1 MSKYLIENIYKDY
14 SGKQTNTVYL
24 KFLSKLSLSKVLVSK
39 NTGTVFHD
47 DIINNDGE
55 GGDSAGNLESWNKI
69 YSKKIEPKNL
79 QYTSDNPI
87 MNSRHF
93 YGVKLIEKFLKKK
106 NLLKKRLNFCDFGT
120 GEGNFPFLLKKQLPN
135 INIVLTENSK
145 SNFNFFQRNF
155 TKEKITIKKS
165 FLGSIEDFDKLKNN
179 KTIDFASLNWT
190 LCNCSNP
197 IAVLQSISNSLVDNG
212 FLMISESSRILVP
225 FKKPIHNYFNSKF
238 KSSYHPWHF
247 SYNSL
252 QNLLEICNFRVV
264 FVNRYFDENDMFVV
278 AKKKNK
284 KNNYPPQIIVDNYL
298 DIINFFKRWKIES
311 NFYKKLI

>member
-1 MSKYLIENIYKDY
+1 MSKDLIQNIYKDY
-14 SGKQTNTVYL
+14 SGQQKKVVYL

-47 DIINNDGE
+47 DIIKNKD
-55 GGDSAGNLESWNKI
+55 NLESWNKI

-93 YGVKLIEKFLKKK
+93 YGVKLIEQFLKTK
-106 NLLKKRLNFCDFGT
+106 NLLKKRINFCDFGT
-120 GEGNFPFLLKKQLPN
+120 GEANFPFLLKKQLKNVN
-135 INIVLTENSK
+135 IILTEYSK
-145 SNFNFFQRNF
+145 LNFNFFERKF
-155 TKEKITIKKS
+155 VKAKINIKKS
-165 FLGSIEDFDKLKNN
+165 FLGSIEDFDQLKNN

-197 IAVLQSISNSLVDNG
+197 IEVLQSINNSLVDKG
-212 FLMISESSRILVP
+212 FLMIAESSRILVP
-225 FKKPIHNYFNSKF
+225 FKKPIYNYFNSKF

-264 FVNRYFDENDMFVV
+264 FANRYYDENDLFIICQ
-278 AKKKNK
+278 KQDKKNHK
-284 KNNYPPQIIVDNYL
+284 PKIVIDNYKK
-298 DIINFFKRWKIES
+298 IIEFFRRWKIES
-311 NFYKKLI
+311 NFYKSL

>member
-1 MSKYLIENIYKDY
+1 
-14 SGKQTNTVYL
+14 
-24 KFLSKLSLSKVLVSK
+24 VSK

-47 DIINNDGE
+47 DIIKNKD
-55 GGDSAGNLESWNKI
+55 NLESWNKI

-93 YGVKLIEKFLKKK
+93 YGVKLIEQFLKTK

-120 GEGNFPFLLKKQLPN
+120 GEANFPFLLKKQLKNVN
-135 INIVLTENSK
+135 IILTEYSK
-145 SNFNFFQRNF
+145 LNFNFFQRKF
-155 TKEKITIKKS
+155 VKAKINIKKS
-165 FLGSIEDFDKLKNN
+165 FLGSIEDFDQLKNN

-197 IAVLQSISNSLVDNG
+197 IEVLQSINNSLVDKG
-212 FLMISESSRILVP
+212 FLMIAESSRILVP
-225 FKKPIHNYFNSKF
+225 FKKPIYNYFNSKF

-264 FVNRYFDENDMFVV
+264 LS
-278 AKKKNK
+278 
-284 KNNYPPQIIVDNYL
+284 I
-298 DIINFFKRWKIES
+298 DITMRMIC
-311 NFYKKLI
+311 L

>member
-1 MSKYLIENIYKDY
+1 MPKDLIQNIYSDF
-14 SGKQTNTVYL
+14 SGQQKKVVYL
-24 KFLSKLSLSKVLVSK
+24 KFLSKLSASKVLVSK
-39 NTGTVFHD
+39 NTGTVFHY
-47 DIINNDGE
+47 DIIKNKD
-55 GGDSAGNLESWNKI
+55 NLESWNKI

-93 YGVKLIEKFLKKK
+93 YGVKLIEQFLKTK

-120 GEGNFPFLLKKQLPN
+120 GDANFPFLLKKQLKNVN
-135 INIVLTENSK
+135 IILTEYSK
-145 SNFNFFQRNF
+145 LNFNFFQRKF
-155 TKEKITIKKS
+155 VKAKINIKKS
-165 FLGSIEDFDKLKNN
+165 FLGSIEDFDQLKNN

-197 IAVLQSISNSLVDNG
+197 IEVLQSINNSLVDKG
-212 FLMISESSRILVP
+212 FLMIAESSRILVP
-225 FKKPIHNYFNSKF
+225 FKKPIYNYFNSKF

-264 FVNRYFDENDMFVV
+264 FVNRYYDENNLFIICQKQD
-278 AKKKNK
+278 KKNHK
-284 KNNYPPQIIVDNYL
+284 LKIVIDNYKK
-298 DIINFFKRWKIES
+298 IIKFFRRWKIES
-311 NFYKKLI
+311 NFYKSL